1 MRRRRDAFLQENNES
16 YLNAVKAGQFNFP
29 TPTGGWANNNNLQDV
44 IPVIRDDENLFFVLR
59 STNTSFDVLVYEYT
73 GIEAYNG
80 VIKSASDLTFRAN
93 LGSTNYSHSAVSQT
107 PRSIQY
113 VNLSGT
119 EYLYVYSSETK
130 IGVFEITL
138 DLDLAIAS
146 LTFDNSYDAGSFTS
160 GTGICFW
167 FSEDLLKMWCG
178 NNGGTLIRSY
188 TLSTPAD
195 LSTLS
200 FAVETSVFAAGRP
213 AFFGGGT
220 YALVKYRLGDGNSD
234 LANYE
239 CTTPYDITT
248 ATLRYRRPFV
258 ITNTVGFLRATLTLP
273 IIMSNNRR
281 ECNWF
286 YAGISAGGRIG
297 YGSFDILRVQVQPMQ
312 VVV

>member
-1 MRRRRDAFLQENNES
+1 MRRRREAFLQENNIS
-16 YLNAVKAGQFNFP
+16 YLNVVKAGQFNFP

-44 IPVIRDDENLFFVLR
+44 IPVIRGSENLFVVLR
-59 STNTSFDVLVYEYT
+59 SANTSFDVLVYEYT
-73 GIEAYNG
+73 GIEAYTG

-93 LGSTNYSHSAVSQT
+93 LGSTSFSHSSVSQT

-138 DLDLAIAS
+138 DLDLAVAS
-146 LTFDNSYDAGSFTS
+146 LDFVDSYDAGSFTS
-160 GTGICFW
+160 GSGAFFW
-167 FSEDLLKMWCG
+167 FSEDYLKMWCG

-195 LSTLS
+195 LNTLS
-200 FAVETSVFAAGRP
+200 FVEQTSVFAAGRP

-220 YALVKYRLGDGNSD
+220 YALCQYRLGDGQSD

-239 CTTPYDITT
+239 CTEPYDIAT
-248 ATLRYRRPFV
+248 ATLRYRRPFT
-258 ITNTVGFLRATLTLP
+258 INSQLGFLRATLHYP

-281 ECNWF
+281 EC
-286 YAGISAGGRIG
+286 
-297 YGSFDILRVQVQPMQ
+297 
-312 VVV
+312 